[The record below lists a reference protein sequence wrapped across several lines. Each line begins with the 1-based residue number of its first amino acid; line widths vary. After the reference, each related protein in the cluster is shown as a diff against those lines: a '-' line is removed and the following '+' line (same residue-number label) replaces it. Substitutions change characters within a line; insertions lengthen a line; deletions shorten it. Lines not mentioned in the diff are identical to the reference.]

1 MHLVNLLKAEA
12 PGALRFIALMT
23 LVSGAANAALVAL
36 INAGAS
42 AVYSSEEASK
52 EFFLFLIC
60 LIVFSYGKMM
70 AELRGKEV
78 IENAMSGQRQR
89 VFDKLLHARVYAVES
104 MYHSDVIA
112 RTSRNVGQVLQ
123 ASDTIVYGL
132 QSMFMLVFCAIYLLW
147 ISPAAF
153 AAVFGGVALLGAIRH
168 FRNENNR
175 DTFEELILRENR
187 QSRFLSDVMDGFKEL
202 KINALRRR
210 ALHRDYDTL
219 VHETSAMS
227 IRAANDYIRA
237 RVVMQATFF
246 IILAV
251 IVFIIPRFTTVYSV
265 QVMEITAV
273 VLFIVGY
280 LTGFLEIIP
289 VFARTNAALQSM
301 GELERELDAA
311 AERHVNDDPERPGV
325 FDGFQRLATR
335 HLTYAYVEDNGERGF
350 GVGPIDLEVERGQIL
365 FIVGGNG
372 SGKSTFIKLLTGL
385 YAPTGGQIEI
395 DNMAVTESTV
405 GDLRRLYSI
414 ILTDFHLF
422 DRLYGFGG
430 VDEERVNDLI
440 RRMRLEDKVSFR
452 NGAFSTQK
460 LSTGQ
465 RKRLALIVAMLEDR
479 EIYVFDEW
487 AADQDQHFRKFFYED
502 MLQDLK
508 KAGKTV
514 IAVTHDEAYWSCAD
528 KVVRMDYGRV
538 EVA

>member
-60 LIVFSYGKMM
+60 LIVFSYGKMI

-210 ALHRDYDTL
+210 ALQRDYDTL

-265 QVMEITAV
+265 QVM
-273 VLFIVGY
+273 
-280 LTGFLEIIP
+280 
-289 VFARTNAALQSM
+289 
-301 GELERELDAA
+301 
-311 AERHVNDDPERPGV
+311 
-325 FDGFQRLATR
+325 
-335 HLTYAYVEDNGERGF
+335 
-350 GVGPIDLEVERGQIL
+350 
-365 FIVGGNG
+365 
-372 SGKSTFIKLLTGL
+372 
-385 YAPTGGQIEI
+385 
-395 DNMAVTESTV
+395 
-405 GDLRRLYSI
+405 
-414 ILTDFHLF
+414 
-422 DRLYGFGG
+422 
-430 VDEERVNDLI
+430 
-440 RRMRLEDKVSFR
+440 
-452 NGAFSTQK
+452 
-460 LSTGQ
+460 
-465 RKRLALIVAMLEDR
+465 
-479 EIYVFDEW
+479 
-487 AADQDQHFRKFFYED
+487 
-502 MLQDLK
+502 
-508 KAGKTV
+508 
-514 IAVTHDEAYWSCAD
+514 
-528 KVVRMDYGRV
+528 
-538 EVA
+538 